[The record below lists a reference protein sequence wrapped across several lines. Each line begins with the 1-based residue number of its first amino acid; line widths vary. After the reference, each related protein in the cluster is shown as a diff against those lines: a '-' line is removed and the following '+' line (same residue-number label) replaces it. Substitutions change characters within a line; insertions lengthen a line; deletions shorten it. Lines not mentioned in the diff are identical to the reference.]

1 MLLPRVWLHD
11 HCDPGVETPELV
23 ERLDLTGTAVERVIR
38 HGVGSPE
45 RFVVG
50 RVLSAEQH
58 PDADRLRVCVVDV
71 GDGEPAQIVCG
82 APNVAAGQT
91 VAVARPGA
99 VMPDSTKL
107 GKAKLR
113 GVESDGMIL
122 AEDELAIGTAH
133 DGIIVLPDG
142 PEPGTPLASV
152 LPIATDVLE
161 LEITPNRPDCLG
173 VYGVAREVH
182 AAFAAPLAEP
192 PWADD
197 PGAPGGVGAADLPIE
212 VVVEDPDLC
221 PRFTARVFEGVTIG
235 PSPAWL
241 KARLTAAGQRPIN
254 NVVDI
259 TNFVM
264 LLTGQPLHAF
274 DLDRVAGGRLVVRR
288 AKPAET
294 LQTLDGVE
302 RTLDEEMMVILD
314 DDGPTSLAGV
324 MGGMRSEVEDGT
336 TRVLMEAATWNGPNI
351 HRTSQRLGLR
361 SEASARF
368 EKGISPESGMEAQAV
383 AARLMLE
390 MTGATLRPGTVDVG
404 GAPPTPEPIRLRD
417 SKLARL
423 LGKAIPRDRS
433 AGILRA
439 LGFEVIDAGDGLDA
453 RPPHFRRSDV
463 TREADLIEE
472 VARIHG
478 LDKLPITLPAR
489 RRAIGR
495 LSAPQRVRRRVED
508 ALRDRGLSEVV
519 AYSFTA
525 PQTLEKLRLGD
536 VPLLRIAN
544 PMSEDQSVM
553 RPLLLPGLLDA
564 ARHNA
569 SRGRPQL
576 GLFESAHVYR
586 LSAPLDDAPD
596 GSPRGA
602 TPAHERH
609 HLGAVLTEAA
619 PGTWRS
625 ERRPADFYAAK
636 ALVEAVLASVGIDF
650 EVEPGERPFLHP
662 GRTATVVAGDERKL
676 GWIGELH
683 PSVVRAWD
691 LGDGTAAA
699 FELDADLIAELA
711 PGPQPYRDVT
721 SFPAVIQDI
730 AVLVDEEVPAGD
742 VEEAVRRAGAP
753 LLDRA
758 ELFDVYRGDQIGEG
772 RKSLALRLEFRAPD
786 RTLTDEDVAGARV
799 AIEAELAK
807 LGGALRA

>member
-1 MLLPRVWLHD
+1 VEKLLGMSVPSDEIAAIL
-11 HCDPGVETPELV
+11 
-23 ERLDLTGTAVERVIR
+23 ERLGFAVE
-38 HGVGSPE
+38 PT
-45 RFVVG
+45 
-50 RVLSAEQH
+50 
-58 PDADRLRVCVVDV
+58 
-71 GDGEPAQIVCG
+71 GDG
-82 APNVAAGQT
+82 
-91 VAVARPGA
+91 
-99 VMPDSTKL
+99 
-107 GKAKLR
+107 
-113 GVESDGMIL
+113 
-122 AEDELAIGTAH
+122 
-133 DGIIVLPDG
+133 
-142 PEPGTPLASV
+142 
-152 LPIATDVLE
+152 
-161 LEITPNRPDCLG
+161 
-173 VYGVAREVH
+173 
-182 AAFAAPLAEP
+182 F
-192 PWADD
+192 
-197 PGAPGGVGAADLPIE
+197 
-212 VVVEDPDLC
+212 
-221 PRFTARVFEGVTIG
+221 
-235 PSPAWL
+235 
-241 KARLTAAGQRPIN
+241 
-254 NVVDI
+254 
-259 TNFVM
+259 
-264 LLTGQPLHAF
+264 
-274 DLDRVAGGRLVVRR
+274 
-288 AKPAET
+288 
-294 LQTLDGVE
+294 
-302 RTLDEEMMVILD
+302 
-314 DDGPTSLAGV
+314 
-324 MGGMRSEVEDGT
+324 
-336 TRVLMEAATWNGPNI
+336 
-351 HRTSQRLGLR
+351 
-361 SEASARF
+361 
-368 EKGISPESGMEAQAV
+368 
-383 AARLMLE
+383 
-390 MTGATLRPGTVDVG
+390 
-404 GAPPTPEPIRLRD
+404 
-417 SKLARL
+417 
-423 LGKAIPRDRS
+423 
-433 AGILRA
+433 
-439 LGFEVIDAGDGLDA
+439 
-453 RPPHFRRSDV
+453 DV
-463 TREADLIEE
+463 TVPYWRDGDVQREADLVEE

-525 PQTLEKLRLGD
+525 PETLEKLRLAD

-569 SRGRPQL
+569 SRGRAQL

-586 LSAPLDDAPD
+586 LSAPLDEAPD

-662 GRTATVVAGDERKL
+662 GRTATVLAGDERKL

-691 LGDGTAAA
+691 LGDGTVAA

-758 ELFDVYRGDQIGEG
+758 ELFDVYRGEQIGEG